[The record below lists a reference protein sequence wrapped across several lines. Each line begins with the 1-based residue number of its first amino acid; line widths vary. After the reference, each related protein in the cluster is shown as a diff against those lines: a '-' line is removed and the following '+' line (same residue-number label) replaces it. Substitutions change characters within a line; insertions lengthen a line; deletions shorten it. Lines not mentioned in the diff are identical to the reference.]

1 MKQLGHLRSGVVL
14 VRPLVPARV
23 CKEVATQLRAQG
35 GSQGARRAP
44 GPRLVATHARGGAP
58 CGRRRG
64 WGGGVASPR
73 QGRESGSA
81 GLLGAVTK
89 YREEG
94 GDLGNSNYLPTGLEA

>member
-35 GSQGARRAP
+35 GSQGP
-44 GPRLVATHARGGAP
+44 THGGGAP
-58 CGRRRG
+58 CGRKRG

-73 QGRESGSA
+73 QGRQSGSA

-94 GDLGNSNYLPTGLEA
+94 GDLGNSNYLPTGPEA

>member
-1 MKQLGHLRSGVVL
+1 M
-14 VRPLVPARV
+14 
-23 CKEVATQLRAQG
+23 
-35 GSQGARRAP
+35 
-44 GPRLVATHARGGAP
+44 ATHARGRGSLRAETGP
-58 CGRRRG
+58 WKRG

>member
-44 GPRLVATHARGGAP
+44 GPRPTHGGGAP
-58 CGRRRG
+58 CGRKRG
-64 WGGGVASPR
+64 WGGGGASPR